1 MDLERNVVDRLL
13 RLIATGFQISACD
26 GILRFELEVLR
37 ERLAQRGSADGKGVS
52 ALIDD
57 VRPGWD
63 WSVCRAAETA
73 LGNGDELGVCHRENS
88 AVIPQRRKIRASG
101 YIFGVLL
108 LLHLKFGNAHDV
120 IAAQSKLHGFLQRD
134 AARRCLIASLLGQDA
149 EGGEND

>member
-1 MDLERNVVDRLL
+1 MDLERNVVHRLL

-73 LGNGDELGVCHRENS
+73 LGNGDELGVSHRENS

-101 YIFGVLL
+101 YVLCLPL
-108 LLHLKFGNAHDV
+108 LLHLKFGNTHHV
-120 IAAQSKLHGFLQRD
+120 IVAQSKLYGFLQGD
-134 AARRCLIASLLGQDA
+134 AARGWLISSLVGKHA
-149 EGGEND
+149 